1 MAKDGLA
8 VPDGLAMDWVA
19 KNLYFVDS
27 SARRIFVCRSNG
39 SHLLSL
45 ITRDLASPRGIAVDP
60 RDG

>member
-8 VPDGLAMDWVA
+8 VSDGIAVDWVA

-27 SARRIFVCRSNG
+27 SAKRIFVCRLNG
-39 SHLLSL
+39 SFLLLL
-45 ITRDLASPRGIAVDP
+45 ITTDLASPRGIAVDP